1 LEVNVKFNRFFTLAL
16 LAAVPLSTVVACG
29 DDEDEG
35 PERGKIGGS
44 CDPDASDSCEGSL
57 ECTPRGDGNV
67 CTYPAGT
74 ACNPD
79 NDDLPNGGCSESAEC
94 VAPEPA
100 IGAGGGGG
108 SDGGEPTC
116 LIKKGEECDPESGF
130 CSNGLTCAELEN
142 GEHRCFGAIV
152 FRGQV
157 TDTSDGAAIE
167 DAQVMAIDDQGVAVS
182 DVVLSNAEGNYELEV
197 PAVRNEDGTPV
208 DGDFTLRGAAQDY
221 QPFPS
226 GIRVALPIDVTET
239 TADGELYVIDNAL
252 TDIGL
257 IPLEAGERSMISGQ
271 VAALEGDA
279 AGEVGGVLVVAT
291 DPDGNSFSAVTDKS
305 GNYTIFNVPAGEY
318 EIKAYAADLQVESGS
333 ATVGDEPVQDVDLAQ
348 LEADTATVSG
358 NIQLVNPGDGSVTSV
373 ILVVADTFDPDVA
386 RGEVPRGLRAPRT
399 GAPDVSGA
407 FEIEGVPVGSY
418 VVLAAYEND
427 DLVRDPDTNIG
438 GTGFVTVDVEEG
450 DTTID
455 LSESFKVT
463 GALGITSPGAE
474 GPEAVTEK
482 PVLEWADDSSE
493 DWYDVRVF
501 DAFGNE
507 VWTSLMLPGVSGM
520 DTVTLQYEGP
530 LDPGMYYQFRVT
542 SWRQPG
548 GGDAAPIS
556 STEDL
561 RGVFYN
567 PAN

>member
-1 LEVNVKFNRFFTLAL
+1 MKFNRFFTLAL

-35 PERGKIGGS
+35 PERGKLGGS
-44 CDPDASDSCEGSL
+44 CDPDASDPCEGSL
-57 ECTPRGDGNV
+57 ECTPQGDGNA
-67 CTYPAGT
+67 CTYPAGAT
-74 ACNPD
+74 CKPD
-79 NDDLPNGGCSESAEC
+79 DDDLTNGGCSESAEC
-94 VAPEPA
+94 VEAEPA
-100 IGAGGGGG
+100 LGAGGG
-108 SDGGEPTC
+108 DGGEPTC
-116 LIKKGEECDPESGF
+116 LVKKGEECDPESGGF

-142 GEHRCFGAIV
+142 GENRCFGKIV
-152 FRGQV
+152 FRGEV
-157 TDTSDGAAIE
+157 TDTSDGAPIE

-182 DVVLSNAEGNYELEV
+182 DVALSNAEGNYELEV

-208 DGDFTLRGAAQDY
+208 DADFTLRGAAQDY

-226 GIRVALPIDVTET
+226 GIRVALPIDVTEV
-239 TADGELYVIDNAL
+239 TAEGELYVIDNAL

-257 IPLEAGERSMISGQ
+257 IPLEDAERSMISGQ
-271 VAALEGDA
+271 ITALEGDA

-291 DPDGNSFSAVTDKS
+291 DSDGNSFSAVTDKS

-318 EIKAYAADLQVESGS
+318 EIKAYAADLQVESSS

-348 LEADTATVSG
+348 LEGDTATVNG
-358 NIQLVNPGDGSVTSV
+358 NIQIVNAPGGAVTSV

-399 GAPDVSGA
+399 GAPDVSGD
-407 FEIEGVPVGSY
+407 FQIEGVPVGSY

-455 LSESFKVT
+455 LADSFKVT
-463 GALGITSPGAE
+463 EALDIVSPGAE
-474 GPEAVTEK
+474 GPEAVTDK
-482 PVLEWADDSSE
+482 PELIWADDSSE
-493 DWYDVRVF
+493 EWYDVRVF

-507 VWTSLMLPGVSGM
+507 VWTSLMLPGVSGS

-542 SWRQPG
+542 SWRQPS
-548 GGDAAPIS
+548 GDAAPIS
-556 STEDL
+556 ATEDL
-561 RGVFYN
+561 RGVFYK